1 MSDFVLSEQPPAR
14 VSRLPWGAT
23 AAQDEAYAHLL
34 ARLQS
39 DALIVEP
46 VTLASGAEA
55 EYYID
60 AKRALGNPTVFAAL
74 GVLIAAAA
82 HHFDARAVGGLTM
95 GADPVAYSSL
105 TASSDL
111 TAFSVRKERKDH
123 GLQRWIEGPV
133 ISSEDRC
140 LVVDDVVTRGGS
152 VVDAI
157 NRMWSENLQVAAV
170 VTVVDRL
177 AGGRARIEKAA
188 NVPFVALTTVDDVFP
203 ERPDR

>member
-1 MSDFVLSEQPPAR
+1 
-14 VSRLPWGAT
+14 
-23 AAQDEAYAHLL
+23 
-34 ARLQS
+34 
-39 DALIVEP
+39 
-46 VTLASGAEA
+46 
-55 EYYID
+55 
-60 AKRALGNPTVFAAL
+60 
-74 GVLIAAAA
+74 
-82 HHFDARAVGGLTM
+82 M

-123 GLQRWIEGPV
+123 GRQRWIEGPV